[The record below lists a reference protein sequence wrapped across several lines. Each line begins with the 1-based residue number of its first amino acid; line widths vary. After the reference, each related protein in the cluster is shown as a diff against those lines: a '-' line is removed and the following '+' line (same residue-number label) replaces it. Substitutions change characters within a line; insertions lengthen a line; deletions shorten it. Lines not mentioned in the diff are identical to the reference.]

1 MDSKEKQLR
10 EMFYAEAFEAHEELN
25 KLFTILEKKPSDK
38 KSLDNIFRIVH
49 TLKGNAMALGFS
61 DIGELTHITEE
72 MLVHVKKSPDKLDKD
87 VFDLLYRSSD
97 KLSELIDA
105 LKTENKVSYH
115 GLVAKIE
122 VYIDRYLADGETSG
136 QVDESNTSEN
146 EESETIETVEEEIIE
161 VDSEVDTKESNSVIN
176 QEAEQK
182 NEPGEVPE
190 IENESS
196 SISTPVV
203 AQPKT
208 EPQEEETKIN
218 FSDQVQ
224 IPVRKLDSLMN
235 LVGELI
241 IEKDTLIAR
250 NGRSS
255 DFKRLH
261 RITSDMQYAIMDIR
275 LVQVG
280 LLFNKFHRI
289 VRDVADLEN
298 KQVDLILEG
307 NDIEIDRNILK
318 TISDSMVHLVRNAV
332 SHGIESDRT
341 TSGKNAVG
349 TLTLR
354 AKNEKDTVLIE
365 VEDDGKGIDPNIIKN
380 KAIEKGIITK
390 EYAQSLSD
398 QEATYLIFESGFSN
412 ADKVT
417 EISGRGVGM
426 DVVKRATES
435 VGGQVVIESK
445 PGKGTKF
452 TLKLPSS
459 MAVKGALLF
468 EQNQQEFAVPLTF
481 TEAVISIKATEIH
494 KISKGLMTNYQDQ
507 TMVLVF
513 LRDLFELPD
522 VRYINSDGAL
532 HQTFDQID
540 KSTQINVIVV
550 NYNEKYVGIVVD
562 KLLQQ
567 KEIVEKP
574 LAKPLDQVD
583 LFTGATILGNG
594 SVCMVLNIASIL
606 EGLFSDRKSLKIEL
620 AEAS

>member
-122 VYIDRYLADGETSG
+122 VYIERYLVEDNQPNVNETEG
-136 QVDESNTSEN
+136 PVTAEV
-146 EESETIETVEEEIIE
+146 VEEEMVEENSDKVNE
-161 VDSEVDTKESNSVIN
+161 VDLEESNSVIN
-176 QEAEQK
+176 QEVEQMH
-182 NEPGEVPE
+182 EPEVVPE
-190 IENESS
+190 IKNESS
-196 SISTPVV
+196 SIPTPVV
-203 AQPKT
+203 AQPNT

-224 IPVRKLDSLMN
+224 IPVRKLDGLMN

-341 TSGKNAVG
+341 NSGKNAIG

-354 AKNEKDTVLIE
+354 ARNEKDTVLIE
-365 VEDDGKGIDPNIIKN
+365 VEDDGKGIDPSVIKN

-390 EYAQSLSD
+390 EYAHSLSD

-481 TEAVISIKATEIH
+481 TEAVISIKASEIH

-513 LRDLFELPD
+513 LRDLFELPNL
-522 VRYINSDGAL
+522 RYINADGAL
-532 HQTFDQID
+532 HQTFDQIN

-583 LFTGATILGNG
+583 LFSGATILGNG